1 MEIGISLSN
10 TSVLATPETL
20 LGMADKAEELGF
32 ASIWV
37 GDHIALPYTLRQPYP
52 YSRGAPSR
60 AWIAESP
67 IYDPVVL
74 MSVIAGRTQ
83 RLKVAVGVLVLPY
96 RHGVLTAKMAA
107 TLDVLSG
114 GRLLLGVGIGWMSE
128 EFDVMGMRFS
138 ERGAVTDEQI
148 RLFRE
153 LWYKEKPEF
162 HGKYYNMAGMT
173 FLPRPRG
180 KIPILVGGN
189 TLPALRRAARLG
201 DGVNLLELTPQE
213 LPKTLDQLRQCCAE
227 ANRPYKDLMIT
238 MRWSPK
244 VTEERLDPS
253 QRPPLM
259 GSLDQILDDLKQ
271 IQDLGVTHVSL
282 GARGS
287 RTLATTLASMEEMAQ
302 AFRPVMG

>member
-189 TLPALRRAARLG
+189 TLPALRRHGSGRRARAPTSASTHTIPTGAPPRRASSAAHGRAHANQSPCRERSIAE
-201 DGVNLLELTPQE
+201 VAPTSSSQA
-213 LPKTLDQLRQCCAE
+213 DQSSTVKR
-227 ANRPYKDLMIT
+227 R
-238 MRWSPK
+238 RF
-244 VTEERLDPS
+244 
-253 QRPPLM
+253 
-259 GSLDQILDDLKQ
+259 
-271 IQDLGVTHVSL
+271 H
-282 GARGS
+282 
-287 RTLATTLASMEEMAQ
+287 
-302 AFRPVMG
+302 